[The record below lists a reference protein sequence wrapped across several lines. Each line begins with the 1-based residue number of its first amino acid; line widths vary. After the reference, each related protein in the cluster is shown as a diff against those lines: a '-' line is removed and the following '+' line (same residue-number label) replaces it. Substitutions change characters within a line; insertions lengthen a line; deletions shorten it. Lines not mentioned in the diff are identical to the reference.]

1 MSLAGWPARGGRVS
15 NLGASLGLASALLL
29 FAGAARA
36 QSHGSAYVEPPADGR
51 TGELGIAPDEPTP
64 APAERRFGVT
74 VDVGVES
81 AYVSRGLNVLQARSQ
96 LDQNP
101 IVNPSINWAIGET
114 GFTLG
119 LVGVYQFAG
128 DNRAELVRAGI
139 GNQQDVNLMFE
150 RKLTAN
156 FTGYAGLTY
165 SFFPFAD
172 AAVAGTAVPS
182 MIEPKVAVSLHTTID
197 VGLQVAYSACIQ
209 DAIASGRHLY
219 IHPVLWKTIDLST
232 DDALDVSVSGGAKLW
247 DDAKITNNVAD
258 VQADIVYSRELST
271 GFHARPGIHYAWTN
285 LDNVTFEKEHVVWVS
300 LHGGLEL

>member
-1 MSLAGWPARGGRVS
+1 MSIQGAA
-15 NLGASLGLASALLL
+15 LGVTSALLL
-29 FAGAARA
+29 FASASSA
-36 QSHGSAYVEPPADGR
+36 QSSGSAYVEPAGDGR
-51 TGELGIAPDEPTP
+51 NIEQRIAADAPTP
-64 APAERRFGVT
+64 AEEPRRFGVT
-74 VDVGVES
+74 VDVGIES
-81 AYVSRGLNVLQARSQ
+81 AYVSRGLNVLQSRSQ
-96 LDQNP
+96 LDQTP
-101 IVNPSINWAIGET
+101 MVNPSINWAIGET

-172 AAVAGTAVPS
+172 AAVTGTAVPS

-209 DAIASGRHLY
+209 DVIAAGRHLY
-219 IHPVLWKTIDLST
+219 IHPVLWKTVEIGP
-232 DDALDVSVSGGAKLW
+232 DDALDVTLSGGAKLW